1 LPVPIGV
8 GVAQV
13 VDDPVYVSGWTISG
27 LAAHVACNTPDSW
40 NLAAGNDLHTGASS
54 LHSEIL
60 FSMAVVGREVGF
72 AADPEL

>member
-27 LAAHVACNTPDSW
+27 LAVLMAIV
-40 NLAAGNDLHTGASS
+40 TG
-54 LHSEIL
+54 LILGIQPPEISIL
-60 FSMAVVGREVGF
+60 
-72 AADPEL
+72 